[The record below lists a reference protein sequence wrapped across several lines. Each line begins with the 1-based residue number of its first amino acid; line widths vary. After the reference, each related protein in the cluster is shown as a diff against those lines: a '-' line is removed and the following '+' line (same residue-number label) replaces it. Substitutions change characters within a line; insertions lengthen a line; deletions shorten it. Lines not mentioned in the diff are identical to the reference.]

1 MSTKLRRHKNEPAKT
16 ARSKRPPL
24 LDDESW
30 RVARKG
36 ERLYQTKLK
45 AVLEQKHTGM
55 FAAIEVDSGDYF
67 LGTDLT
73 EAFEQASAKHRE
85 KKFFFVRI
93 GYRAA
98 FKLRSPRSL

>member
-1 MSTKLRRHKNEPAKT
+1 MSTKLRRQENQPAKSLQ
-16 ARSKRPPL
+16 SKRPPL

-30 RVARKG
+30 RIARKG

-45 AVLEQKHTGM
+45 AVLEPEHTGM

-67 LGTDLT
+67 LGTDLS
-73 EAFEQASAKHRE
+73 EAFEQARAKHRE
-85 KKFFFVRI
+85 KKFFFVRV

-98 FKLRSPRSL
+98 FKLRSPRPL